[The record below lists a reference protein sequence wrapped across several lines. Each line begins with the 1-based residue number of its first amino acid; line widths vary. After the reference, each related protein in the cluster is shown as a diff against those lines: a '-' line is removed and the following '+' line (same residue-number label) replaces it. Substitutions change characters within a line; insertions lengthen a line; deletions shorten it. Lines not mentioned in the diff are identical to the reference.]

1 MYFTCII
8 YSTNFLRNNFEF
20 TDLKY
25 TSSLEGAS
33 ESVEIELRLIS
44 ELHPTDNDYVH
55 VSILFL

>member
-1 MYFTCII
+1 MIYRVAILFTKL
-8 YSTNFLRNNFEF
+8 NFTPLV